1 MNSSLKIVW
10 KTKLTFL
17 WSETFLFFF
26 KQKLFLFLEKHFF
39 KIPKNLIASAFFL
52 PRQMPKNIDMPQQ
65 KPWHLPTAEA
75 NLNADEV
82 CIVSKG

>member
-1 MNSSLKIVW
+1 MKHFFS
-10 KTKLTFL
+10 FL
-17 WSETFLFFF
+17 N
-26 KQKLFLFLEKHFF
+26 KNYFLFLEKHFF

-65 KPWHLPTAEA
+65 KPWHLPTAKA
-75 NLNADEV
+75 NSNADEV